1 MREGIEQFRLPDT
14 VLRHVGE
21 CDPRPESRSRE
32 EARPQRALLVQGQ
45 RHPGL
50 RPREVDQIEKLGR
63 CGRNALGGRAE
74 PHLDHR
80 LPRLADVAVV
90 ERPVAAVGDPLRTAA
105 DQQHGIGDGPRGRGG
120 DLRRTGRKVG
130 PHRAGHAV
138 AGVGQAVLRP
148 GEVIENQRAV
158 GEIRRNGLAEVSVPV
173 GQLEPELG
181 PGAEI
186 HRIEALE
193 PRPRDDAVGG
203 GVFQA
208 VFEPDADLRR
218 RREDDLAVVRRE
230 TVAVV
235 EKSVDRLAVGVD
247 ALGRG
252 RVDDVAHGVG
262 DGLGVGRNPPQ
273 FVRRSRRRSQPPRR
287 EAHAA
292 GRRRGVARGVGPAHV
307 ERPEKRRFEKAALH
321 LVIRLPKNLPDERG
335 DVQERMVVLHREQAF
350 RRKQV
355 RGAVLPTVFVAVDG
369 EELHRGVVRP
379 ALDDRRR
386 GQDIVPRHPQSGEHA
401 AGGIF
406 GPSGPSV
413 ADFERVPL
421 SRRGQQA
428 HRSADQR
435 RTFGRQLRRVERV
448 VEPAGGVRIAGK
460 PHERIVA
467 RRRGNRDFQ
476 RPPFAA
482 SLRIGEPCGIVA
494 GNGNAPRLQV
504 ANLSVDFQFHAACF
518 LRLGR
523 MAISRQLNV
532 PRRCTTASSVAM
544 STGI

>member
-1 MREGIEQFRLPDT
+1 
-14 VLRHVGE
+14 
-21 CDPRPESRSRE
+21 
-32 EARPQRALLVQGQ
+32 
-45 RHPGL
+45 
-50 RPREVDQIEKLGR
+50 
-63 CGRNALGGRAE
+63 
-74 PHLDHR
+74 
-80 LPRLADVAVV
+80 
-90 ERPVAAVGDPLRTAA
+90 
-105 DQQHGIGDGPRGRGG
+105 
-120 DLRRTGRKVG
+120 
-130 PHRAGHAV
+130 
-138 AGVGQAVLRP
+138 
-148 GEVIENQRAV
+148 
-158 GEIRRNGLAEVSVPV
+158 
-173 GQLEPELG
+173 
-181 PGAEI
+181 
-186 HRIEALE
+186 
-193 PRPRDDAVGG
+193 
-203 GVFQA
+203 
-208 VFEPDADLRR
+208 
-218 RREDDLAVVRRE
+218 
-230 TVAVV
+230 
-235 EKSVDRLAVGVD
+235 
-247 ALGRG
+247 
-252 RVDDVAHGVG
+252 
-262 DGLGVGRNPPQ
+262 
-273 FVRRSRRRSQPPRR
+273 
-287 EAHAA
+287 
-292 GRRRGVARGVGPAHV
+292 
-307 ERPEKRRFEKAALH
+307 
-321 LVIRLPKNLPDERG
+321 
-335 DVQERMVVLHREQAF
+335 MVVLHREQAF

-386 GQDIVPRHPQSGEHA
+386 GQDIVPRHPQSGKHA

-448 VEPAGGVRIAGK
+448 VEPAGGVQVAGK

-482 SLRIGEPCGIVA
+482 SLRIGEPCGVVA
-494 GNGNAPRLQV
+494 GNRDGRHPQV